1 MQLKTQFS
9 HQLVQLEERI
19 KSFKSD
25 QDEQQKKHEHELQK
39 VEKEYKKQLDS
50 IQDEFEKQLV
60 RQEEKISAFEEQE
73 KLKEEL
79 KNMDKSKLE
88 RESKAKIESLQ
99 YEFDSQLRKLQAK
112 IGSFESMQQM
122 QQEEF
127 DQQKMISERQNR
139 LKLKALQE
147 EFEGQL
153 RQQQEKISAFESMQA
168 QQKKEKQNQEETNKE
183 NQRQLNEMQREFE
196 GQLRQQQ
203 EKISA
208 FESMQVRQKQ
218 EMAEQKLLAKQANKE
233 KLAEIQRE
241 FVDQLQKKENQISN
255 TANQLAIKPIQ
266 KLAAEKQKPD
276 LTPADK
282 KAIEKKKMKEFMVTL
297 KELEVQEKKK
307 QKEKSK
313 LQRKPNRPVALPV
326 RKITPRLEQDPVIA
340 YESLDNV
347 FENMAIDGV
356 YQFSNETEKLE
367 IIIITS
373 ETETVAQIKQGY
385 WEKPDI
391 WKNDYRNL
399 TNVRI
404 AGDKLFS
411 TEQNGEF
418 IFYEDNGELKR
429 GLRMDNLWPGEKINS
444 NYGIGRRLGSI
455 SRYYQGDYPHTSIRI
470 LKKAELVNMASRI
483 ELKLMRNEIFARY
496 GYKFEPNGFMD
507 KHFNDQVWYQPQYE
521 DVTPFL
527 TDIEIQN
534 VNKIKGTELELI
546 EAVNFL
552 KSFAN

>member
-1 MQLKTQFS
+1 
-9 HQLVQLEERI
+9 
-19 KSFKSD
+19 
-25 QDEQQKKHEHELQK
+25 
-39 VEKEYKKQLDS
+39 
-50 IQDEFEKQLV
+50 
-60 RQEEKISAFEEQE
+60 
-73 KLKEEL
+73 
-79 KNMDKSKLE
+79 
-88 RESKAKIESLQ
+88 
-99 YEFDSQLRKLQAK
+99 
-112 IGSFESMQQM
+112 
-122 QQEEF
+122 
-127 DQQKMISERQNR
+127 
-139 LKLKALQE
+139 
-147 EFEGQL
+147 
-153 RQQQEKISAFESMQA
+153 MQA

-203 EKISA
+203 EKILA

-233 KLAEIQRE
+233 KLAEIQQE
-241 FVDQLQKKENQISN
+241 FIDQLQKKENQISN

-266 KLAAEKQKPD
+266 KLATENQKPD

-282 KAIEKKKMKEFMVTL
+282 KALEKKKMKEFMVTL
-297 KELEVQEKKK
+297 KELEAQEKKN
-307 QKEKSK
+307 QKEKLK
-313 LQRKPNRPVALPV
+313 LQRKSNRPVALPV

-356 YQFSNETEKLE
+356 YQFNNKTEKLE

-418 IFYEDNGELKR
+418 IFYENNGELKR
-429 GLRMDNLWPGEKINS
+429 GLRMDNLWPGEKINP
-444 NYGIGRRLGSI
+444 NYDIGRRLGSI

-470 LKKAELVNMASRI
+470 LKKAELENMASRI

-507 KHFNDQVWYQPQYE
+507 QHFNDQAWYQPQYE

-534 VNKIKGTELELI
+534 VNQIKGTELEFI